1 MCSYCYVLDDKIV
14 VGKWPEIKSAM
25 AYAELGYA
33 LFCVLLLFVSVL

>member
-14 VGKWPEIKSAM
+14 EGKWPEIKLAM

-33 LFCVLLLFVSVL
+33 IFHALLLFVSVL